1 LSINEILI
9 GTSVLLALFLYYP
22 LIAGILRVQN
32 PIEQNVATWILW
44 VALDAIAL
52 ISVIQQNG
60 NYLLL
65 AVYCIAGTAVV
76 YCLLYKKLF
85 KWTKFES
92 FVLVLVVIC
101 LIIWG
106 LSGSRG
112 ATIASTIAVWISGCP
127 QIRDSWRK
135 PDRTTGLI
143 YVGFTVANGLSFLGG
158 EAWTIEE
165 TFYPGMMT
173 TLCAAIAVAAL
184 RRTGPTQPLSSEQT
198 VST

>member
-1 LSINEILI
+1 MLINEILI
-9 GTSVLLALFLYYP
+9 GVSVCLALTLYYP

-44 VALDAIAL
+44 VALDTIAL

-76 YCLLYKKLF
+76 YSLFYKKLF
-85 KWTKFES
+85 KWTRFES
-92 FVLVLVVIC
+92 FVLFLVVIC
-101 LIIWG
+101 LVIWAI
-106 LSGSRG
+106 SGSRG

-143 YVGFTVANGLSFLGG
+143 YLGFTVANGLSFFGG
-158 EAWTIEE
+158 KSWTIEE

-173 TLCAAIAVAAL
+173 TLCAAIAVAAF
-184 RRTGPTQPLSSEQT
+184 RGTRPVPPQGSEQAT
-198 VST
+198 